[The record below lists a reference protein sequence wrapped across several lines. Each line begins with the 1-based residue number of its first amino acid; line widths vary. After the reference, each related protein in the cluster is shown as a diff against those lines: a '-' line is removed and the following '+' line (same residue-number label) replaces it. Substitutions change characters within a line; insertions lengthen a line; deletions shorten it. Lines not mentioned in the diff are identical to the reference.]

1 MKALEQALKE
11 AKEGAQRDRARYQK
25 EVERIRESM
34 RQKQV
39 AARKGAQ
46 GHIGNKHMKTLFF
59 IVLGGFHFL
68 VSLGYNGALNVH
80 T

>member
-1 MKALEQALKE
+1 MKSLEQALKE

-46 GHIGNKHMKTLFF
+46 GHIGNEQMLTFLMVSPDPLNFVIAFETTLCTSKR
-59 IVLGGFHFL
+59 G
-68 VSLGYNGALNVH
+68 
-80 T
+80 

>member
-1 MKALEQALKE
+1 LEQALKE

-34 RQKQV
+34 RQKQA

-46 GHIGNKHMKTLFF
+46 GHIGMVHILT
-59 IVLGGFHFL
+59 
-68 VSLGYNGALNVH
+68 SLKEGYGSPNV
-80 T
+80 

>member
-1 MKALEQALKE
+1 MEQALKE

-34 RQKQV
+34 RQKQA

-46 GHIGNKHMKTLFF
+46 GHIGTIQILASLQIGNGSPNILTQYLLVLFCKF
-59 IVLGGFHFL
+59 GTI
-68 VSLGYNGALNVH
+68 Y
-80 T
+80 